1 MWYGCAFGGEFMNKY
16 RKLMQALAFVS
27 SVWEKNIQKKL
38 HPRSKTEKLKM
49 ICSKK
54 WCPFQHGAIFQVFPT
69 FNFRMVV
76 SAMLGSQVAKKYM
89 KPMEAMNCTATKLT
103 ASSRPTHFNKAC
115 MAFQLSTPKGKFKW
129 FTIWPRIFSPCWN
142 RWNPPKNTYLDFGWF
157 WLNLNG
163 WK

>member
-1 MWYGCAFGGEFMNKY
+1 MGVLLGGSSWTNIASSC
-16 RKLMQALAFVS
+16 KLCHLSALF
-27 SVWEKNIQKKL
+27 EINTFKKKL
-38 HPRSKTEKLKM
+38 HPRSKTENLKM

-54 WCPFQHGAIFQVFPT
+54 WCPFQHGAIFLVFPI

-129 FTIWPRIFSPCWN
+129 FTIWPRNFFAMLKPLKPN
-142 RWNPPKNTYLDFGWF
+142 K
-157 WLNLNG
+157 NLNT
-163 WK
+163 